1 MDKKAINTFIRKYH
15 LNGTLE
21 QVRWLAKNGQL
32 NVTAITSDKKFLTSV
47 TLDKFDGFEDAEVG
61 ILETSR
67 LKQMMTAIG
76 DNVTFTLNK
85 DDEDRVTSMVLSD
98 DKTEVQYV
106 AADLDVLP
114 ARPKTKSL
122 PDYGVEIKLT
132 ETFIDKFLKAK
143 AALPEV
149 DLFTLVMS
157 KKKGKM
163 EMVLGYSDNINNN
176 RIALEV
182 DASTGEHRVV
192 RNSDL
197 MTLQLVGGIQD
208 PPPHKTSIS
217 VRRTHRCSAGVLF
230 AHGNDR
236 DLGPGSQHAAAYATR
251 EFLYLQA
258 QNRSACGRK
267 HLWANSHGTGRRRD
281 RLDIVSRE
289 DLCRGRLGPCPV

>member
-182 DASTGEHRVV
+182 DAEDGKDKVKAPISFNAKILKEIIAANDECKCPILKVSEDGLAFLEITQD
-192 RNSDL
+192 SY
-197 MTLQLVGGIQD
+197 TSQYYLVKID
-208 PPPHKTSIS
+208 
-217 VRRTHRCSAGVLF
+217 V
-230 AHGNDR
+230 
-236 DLGPGSQHAAAYATR
+236 
-251 EFLYLQA
+251 
-258 QNRSACGRK
+258 
-267 HLWANSHGTGRRRD
+267 
-281 RLDIVSRE
+281 E
-289 DLCRGRLGPCPV
+289 D